1 MKSYTITQEVD
12 FSRVNAKFENAYV
25 IANLSS
31 SRKAVDAWRL
41 IEFNMGQRYKNISPQ
56 VPATAYTGCV
66 AEMVFDT
73 GIALYRFRRWEHDT
87 NALRDFPFEM

>member
-12 FSRVNAKFENAYV
+12 FSKTGARFENSYV

-31 SRKAVDAWRL
+31 LRKAEDAWRTV
-41 IEFNMGQRYKNISPQ
+41 EFNMGQRYKNTSPQ
-56 VPATAYTGCV
+56 IPTTAYTGCV

-73 GIALYRFRRWEHDT
+73 GMVLYRFRRWEHET
-87 NALRDFPFEM
+87 NALRSFPFQM